1 MTEDSAFAADRRRLL
16 LGLAATGTLAGGLAS
31 AQEATPLANVAA
43 APPSSD
49 TGERQPFYGRHQ
61 AGIVTPR
68 PAAGLVASFEVIAAD
83 PAELRRLFRTLTERG
98 AFLTQGGAPPELDPR
113 FPPSDSGILGPV
125 VTPDNLTMTVSV
137 GASLFDER
145 YGLADRR
152 PIRLSRMTAFP
163 NDALEAARCHGD
175 LSIQFCAN
183 TPDTA
188 IHALRD
194 VVKNLP
200 DLLVLRWT
208 QAGSVPVLPV
218 VPGQPPESARNFLGF
233 RDGSANPDSADAAVM
248 DRLVWVQPGAG
259 EPGWASNG
267 SYQAIRIIRNFVE
280 RWDRAP
286 LREQERFLGRE
297 KASGAPLSGGTEADV
312 PDYAAD
318 PEGKITP
325 LDAHIRLANPRT
337 SETQKNLILRRP
349 FNYSNGATKSGQLD
363 MGLLFICYQ
372 SDLEQGFITVQ
383 KRLDG
388 EPLEEYLKPV
398 GGGYF
403 FTLPGATSA
412 EDYLGR
418 SLLEGQGGQQASG

>member
-31 AQEATPLANVAA
+31 AQEAAPLANVAA

-49 TGERQPFYGRHQ
+49 TGERQSFYGRHQ

-83 PAELRRLFRTLTERG
+83 PAELQRLFRTLTERG

-137 GASLFDER
+137 GASLFDGR
-145 YGLADRR
+145 YGLADRQ
-152 PIRLSRMTAFP
+152 PVRLSRMTAFP

-183 TPDTA
+183 TPDTV

-208 QAGSVPVLPV
+208 QVGSVPVLPV
-218 VPGQPPESARNFLGF
+218 VPGEPPESARNFLGF
-233 RDGSANPDSADAAVM
+233 RDGSANPDSADAALM
-248 DRLVWVQPGAG
+248 DRLVWVQPAGG
-259 EPGWASNG
+259 EPEWASYG
-267 SYQAIRIIRNFVE
+267 TYQAIRIIRNFVE

-312 PDYAAD
+312 PDFATD
-318 PEGKITP
+318 PEGKVTP

-337 SETQKNLILRRP
+337 PESKKNLILRRP
-349 FNYSNGATKSGQLD
+349 FNYSNGVTKSGQLD

-372 SDLEQGFITVQ
+372 ADLEQGFVAVQ
-383 KRLDG
+383 RRLDG

-418 SLLEGQGGQQASG
+418 SLLEGKGSPRASG